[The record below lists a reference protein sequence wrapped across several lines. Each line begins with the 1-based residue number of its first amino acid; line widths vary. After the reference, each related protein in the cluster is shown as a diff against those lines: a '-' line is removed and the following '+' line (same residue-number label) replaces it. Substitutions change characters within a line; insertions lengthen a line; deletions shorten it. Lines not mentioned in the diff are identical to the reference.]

1 MLEGFD
7 SILIEGEAEHLPLI
21 DVRIARSADDTT
33 PPAADP
39 EPTPPTLHDR
49 ITACTSRAELAD
61 LYDEVT
67 ATDPAAWTDEH
78 TAGGTA
84 HLATIERTT
93 T

>member
-21 DVRIARSADDTT
+21 DVRIDRSADDTT
-33 PPAADP
+33 PPAPEP
-39 EPTPPTLHDR
+39 EPTPPTLFDR
-49 ITACTSRAELAD
+49 ITTCTSRAELAD

-67 ATDPAAWTDEH
+67 ATDPAAWLDEH

-84 HLATIERTT
+84 HLATIERITP
-93 T
+93 